1 MRACRFAES
10 RSYAKDSPPP
20 LVRFVSKMAKKYE
33 AVSDIRGKITAYKY
47 VLSESLRRAAE
58 RSSFGN
64 SPRSFATVVVL
75 RVHCAQSFRPMC
87 VRTCTHIYADLF
99 IDRQRERERETERGR
114 IRKRK
119 RPSCL
124 CRSIL
129 SVTVTGFTRETASA
143 RAQLLMPVQLSLY
156 HSIASI
162 YIVVS
167 KVVQWLIR
175 LGCLDEITA
184 AHVG

>member
-1 MRACRFAES
+1 MRAGS
-10 RSYAKDSPPP
+10 RRVARMRKRAP
-20 LVRFVSKMAKKYE
+20 RAFVSKMAKKYE

-75 RVHCAQSFRPMC
+75 RVHCAQSFHPMC
-87 VRTCTHIYADLF
+87 MPVRARTYARLF
-99 IDRQRERERETERGR
+99 IGREKEKNEGECTKG
-114 IRKRK
+114 

-129 SVTVTGFTRETASA
+129 WASPKFSRETA
-143 RAQLLMPVQLSLY
+143 RACEQFLYLHRSL
-156 HSIASI
+156 
-162 YIVVS
+162 
-167 KVVQWLIR
+167 
-175 LGCLDEITA
+175 
-184 AHVG
+184 